1 MHGVIDAVTSEYC
14 LRTRID
20 LRVAVM
26 LNERQAINEDIA
38 MAAVSCL
45 SETRNR
51 WRHRGSRL
59 TLRAPDDQALRLRAV
74 EAIWKEQDSRQN
86 DMHFT

>member
-1 MHGVIDAVTSEYC
+1 MHGVIGAVTSEYR
-14 LRTRID
+14 LRSRID

-38 MAAVSCL
+38 MAGVSCR

-51 WRHRGSRL
+51 WHHRSSRL
-59 TLRAPDDQALRLRAV
+59 NAV
-74 EAIWKEQDSRQN
+74 CS
-86 DMHFT
+86 